1 MLGLVLALT
10 LLRGGR
16 LVGMSAGSIWRLAL
30 AGLQRRGTAN
40 ALQVVIFAM
49 AIMLL
54 LVLLLV
60 RTSLIDEWQ
69 TQLPPDTPNHFMLNI
84 APEEVQGVDQML
96 RSESIAS
103 EALYPM
109 IRVRLM
115 SVNGE
120 ELEKTEDRSQPHR
133 QRESN
138 IT

>member
-1 MLGLVLALT
+1 MWWYSGDWKITLAVLSGLAVTVLLGLGLALT

-60 RTSLIDEWQ
+60 RTSLIDAWQ
-69 TQLPPDTPNHFMLNI
+69 TQLPENTPNHF
-84 APEEVQGVDQML
+84 
-96 RSESIAS
+96 
-103 EALYPM
+103 ALKHRAGRCAGCRAKCCAAARYPA
-109 IRVRLM
+109 RRC
-115 SVNGE
+115 
-120 ELEKTEDRSQPHR
+120 TR
-133 QRESN
+133 
-138 IT
+138 